1 MSRIRDRAEA
11 VTTALLQ
18 LARESQDEAAMRVR
32 FIDLL
37 RDEFCDVARELI
49 NEGFRRDE
57 PEEQPVFPAP
67 TLQPKLKRI
76 K

>member
-1 MSRIRDRAEA
+1 MSRIRDRAEV

-18 LARESQDEAAMRVR
+18 IVRESPDEARTHVR
-32 FIDLL
+32 FVDLL
-37 RDEFCDVARELI
+37 RNEFCDVARELI

-57 PEEQPVFPAP
+57 PEEQPVPPAP

>member
-1 MSRIRDRAEA
+1 MSRVSDRAA
-11 VTTALLQ
+11 VVTITIMQMIATTPKEELRQAI
-18 LARESQDEAAMRVR
+18 EDC
-32 FIDLL
+32 L

-57 PEEQPVFPAP
+57 PEEQPVLPAP
-67 TLQPKLKRI
+67 TLKPKLKRI

>member
-11 VTTALLQ
+11 VATVLLQ
-18 LARESQDEAAMRVR
+18 IARESRDEAGARVQ
-32 FIDLL
+32 FVTLL

-49 NEGFRRDE
+49 NEGFRCE
-57 PEEQPVFPAP
+57 PEEQPVVFPA
-67 TLQPKLKRI
+67 QSKLRRI

>member
-1 MSRIRDRAEA
+1 MSRIRDRAEV

-18 LARESQDEAAMRVR
+18 IVRESPGEARTRVR
-32 FIDLL
+32 FVDLL

-49 NEGFRRDE
+49 DEGFRRDE
-57 PEEQPVFPAP
+57 PEEPPVLPAP

-76 K
+76 Q

>member
-1 MSRIRDRAEA
+1 MSRIGDRAEA
-11 VTTALLQ
+11 VTGALLQ
-18 LARESQDEAAMRVR
+18 IVREGQSEARTRAQFV
-32 FIDLL
+32 DLL
-37 RDEFCDVARELI
+37 SDEFYDVARELI

-57 PEEQPVFPAP
+57 PEEQPVLPAP